1 MEEESKLQ
9 EINISA
15 LWNQNIYE
23 SLQRLQ
29 DFERI
34 CRDGAVSITE
44 YLNVPPQRMPEIQFQ
59 YLKMMITELGILL
72 ANAKVRIGKLFFLK
86 ARVQIKQ
93 MKNIIDLDPQQIFIS
108 SMNQQSHVTQYNLS
122 EDFFIFLDNITQI
135 REGIVTELGDIL
147 FGKMEE
153 KVSAMDKSKVVN
165 YGR

>member
-122 EDFFIFLDNITQI
+122 EEFFVFLDSITQI